1 MKLFTRILIALFL
14 LVLLFATP
22 IIVLGQEVTEQ
33 VTQVNFQESFESVPA
48 LAALILIATAWL
60 AELIIKLGWSIKLES
75 ITKGWKQY
83 LSWLVGLLLSAAG
96 YFLQWGLFVGAQW
109 YYIFI
114 YGLTASL
121 VANGLFKWEFFKTI
135 LEAIKL
141 LPKTKTELNADN
153 AD

>member
-14 LVLLFATP
+14 LVLLFAAP
-22 IIVLGQEVTEQ
+22 VIVLGQEVTEQ

-60 AELIIKLGWSIKLES
+60 AELFIKFKWDLKFETINFLNNNK
-75 ITKGWKQY
+75 WKQY
-83 LSWLVGLLLSAAG
+83 LSWVVGLLFSVLG
-96 YFLQWGLFVGAQW
+96 YVFKWGLFYGAAW
-109 YYIFI
+109 YYILI

-121 VANGLFKWEFFKTI
+121 VANGLFKWEFLKTI

-141 LPKTKTELNADN
+141 IPKSEQKLS
-153 AD
+153 